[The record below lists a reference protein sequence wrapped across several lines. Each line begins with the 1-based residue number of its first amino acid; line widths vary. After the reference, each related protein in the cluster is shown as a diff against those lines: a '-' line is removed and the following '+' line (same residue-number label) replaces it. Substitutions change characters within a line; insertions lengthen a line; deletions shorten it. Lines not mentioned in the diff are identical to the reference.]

1 MPRQFK
7 QARLINKLKMT
18 EAAEKLGI
26 SQPTLSAWE
35 GERKSPSIDGL
46 EKMSVLYGVTTDFL
60 LGRSEQGISVQS
72 VPIAPE
78 TLPIFHGKPVWSAE
92 YGWMLVDAGNHTLL
106 LPNGQTVPFADA
118 QKLFT
123 LPQLFSEPS
132 LPSGKPL
139 ILSYLRSSN
148 LLRYGWNPFLQT
160 QICGL
165 NCGAGIRSKSILS
178 KMSMGI
184 GFIWIPIEQNGLPF
198 ILNSN
203 EESTDTR
210 YNIRHRCICCLRF

>member
-1 MPRQFK
+1 MPRYFK
-7 QARLINKLKMT
+7 KARQINNLKVI

-35 GERKSPSIDGL
+35 GERKSPSVEGL
-46 EKMSVLYGVTTDFL
+46 EKMSDLYGVTTDFL

-72 VPIAPE
+72 VPVPSE
-78 TLPIFHGKPVWSAE
+78 SLPIFHGKPVWSAKH
-92 YGWMLVDAGNHTLL
+92 GWMLVNTINHTLML
-106 LPNGQTVPFADA
+106 SNGQTIPFSDA

-165 NCGAGIRSKSILS
+165 NYAVGIR
-178 KMSMGI
+178 
-184 GFIWIPIEQNGLPF
+184 
-198 ILNSN
+198 
-203 EESTDTR
+203 
-210 YNIRHRCICCLRF
+210 

>member
-60 LGRSEQGISVQS
+60 LGRSEQGVSVQS

-118 QKLFT
+118 KRLFT

-139 ILSYLRSSN
+139 ILSEIQQFTRIWLEPIS
-148 LLRYGWNPFLQT
+148 
-160 QICGL
+160 QICVL